1 MLAPWKKSCSNPRQ
15 HTRKQ
20 RHHFAGKGSYSQ
32 SYGFPKVMYRYKNW
46 TIKKA
51 ECRRIDAFEL
61 WCQRTLESSLGS
73 KEIKL
78 DNPKG
83 SQSWIFIG
91 KTDAWSW
98 SSNTLATWC
107 KEFGKDPDAGKDWGQ
122 EGKGATEDEMV
133 EWHHWFSGHVFEQ
146 TPEDSEGQES
156 LACCSSWGCKK
167 LEVT

>member
-1 MLAPWKKSCSNPRQ
+1 MLAPWKKSCSKPRQ
-15 HTRKQ
+15 HTKKQ

-51 ECRRIDAFEL
+51 ECQRIDAFEL
-61 WCQRTLESSLGS
+61 WCWRTLESSLGS

-83 SQSWIFIG
+83 NQSWIFIG
-91 KTDAWSW
+91 RTDAWSW

-107 KEFGKDPDAGKDWGQ
+107 KEPTHWKRPWCWKGLRAG
-122 EGKGATEDEMV
+122 GKGDDRGWDGWMASLTR
-133 EWHHWFSGHVFEQ
+133 WTCFWANSGR
-146 TPEDSEGQES
+146 
-156 LACCSSWGCKK
+156 
-167 LEVT
+167 